1 VKREYF
7 RGGEASRPCHRWG
20 SEGTGREIARLF
32 GADLRA
38 RERVVDDWLT
48 QEVPLA
54 RADRYRK
61 VAVQYSDFAGAC
73 ISPFLRGF
81 YRRIAEDY
89 LARAEA
95 ALRVAETDA
104 RRDKT

>member
-1 VKREYF
+1 MDIIQRDCRTREPSGRF
-7 RGGEASRPCHRWG
+7 RGYPRLI
-20 SEGTGREIARLF
+20 GT
-32 GADLRA
+32 

-48 QEVPLA
+48 QEAPLA
-54 RADRYRK
+54 RAERYRK

-73 ISPFLRGF
+73 ISLFLRGF

-95 ALRVAETDA
+95 ALRVAETEA

>member
-1 VKREYF
+1 M
-7 RGGEASRPCHRWG
+7 CHLG
-20 SEGTGREIARLF
+20 TTEEGARLLAAAPSYRSP
-32 GADLRA
+32 GATDTMG
-38 RERVVDDWLT
+38 ERVVDDWPT
-48 QEVPLA
+48 REDPLA
-54 RADRYRK
+54 RAERYRK

-89 LARAEA
+89 LARAEV